1 MKGNSDY
8 CLLIILLPIDYSYS
22 FYMIILILSYYFFEK
37 EERENRRNDKNKQ
50 CNDLFPLV
58 SVANPNRYLILHL
71 VHRPIGKSKTR
82 LSFDKVERSLKLQ
95 ILIKFSPRQN

>member
-37 EERENRRNDKNKQ
+37 EERENRRNVKTSNAMIFFFGT
-50 CNDLFPLV
+50 NFGLRREPE
-58 SVANPNRYLILHL
+58 SVLDTAP
-71 VHRPIGKSKTR
+71 ST
-82 LSFDKVERSLKLQ
+82 
-95 ILIKFSPRQN
+95 

>member
-1 MKGNSDY
+1 MKRNSDY

-50 CNDLFPLV
+50 CNDLFLW
-58 SVANPNRYLILHL
+58 Y
-71 VHRPIGKSKTR
+71 
-82 LSFDKVERSLKLQ
+82 
-95 ILIKFSPRQN
+95 